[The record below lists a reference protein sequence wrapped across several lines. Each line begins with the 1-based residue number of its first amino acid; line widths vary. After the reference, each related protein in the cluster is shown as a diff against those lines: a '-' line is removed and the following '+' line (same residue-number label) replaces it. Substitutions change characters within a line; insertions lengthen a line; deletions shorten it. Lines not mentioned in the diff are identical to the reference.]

1 MDRSHGLK
9 KKFRSQIPHGNFY
22 FFHAHDKTKNISLQ
36 LRVNA
41 VVSFALS
48 FALFTF
54 PIAYPFHITLLRPLF
69 FSAKST
75 ECYQYNY
82 GYNTIT
88 YFFTLLLVYIMYLF
102 LSSQLKGKKTASLP
116 KMSGK
121 KLITQTEMT
130 CPRDIVE
137 EGECGRDP
145 MKDVESGL
153 SSLHLSPGCE
163 QFYPCIMDE
172 LPGDS
177 RI

>member
-1 MDRSHGLK
+1 METFIFSTHVTKR
-9 KKFRSQIPHGNFY
+9 
-22 FFHAHDKTKNISLQ
+22 KNISLQ

-48 FALFTF
+48 FAFITF
-54 PIAYPFHITLLRPLF
+54 PIAYPFYITLLQPPFL
-69 FSAKST
+69 SAKST
-75 ECYQYNY
+75 ESYQYNY

-88 YFFTLLLVYIMYLF
+88 YFYTLLLVYIMYLF
-102 LSSQLKGKKTASLP
+102 LSSQLKGKKTESLS

-137 EGECGRDP
+137 EGECGRDL
-145 MKDVESGL
+145 MTNVELGL
-153 SSLHLSPGCE
+153 SCLHLSPECE

-172 LPGDS
+172 SPGDS
-177 RI
+177 RL